1 MLKLTAILNIIG
13 DSSEI
18 ANRLGVTIEDVEYWF
33 KGIKYPNAVLIRKI
47 AKLFDMSD
55 RDVWRAIYH
64 DAMH

>member
-47 AKLFDMSD
+47 AKLVDMSD